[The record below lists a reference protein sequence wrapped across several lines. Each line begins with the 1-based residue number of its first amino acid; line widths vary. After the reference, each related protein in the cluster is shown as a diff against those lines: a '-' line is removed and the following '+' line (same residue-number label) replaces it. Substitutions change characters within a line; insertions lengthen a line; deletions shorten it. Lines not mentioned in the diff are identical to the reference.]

1 MSEYKD
7 KAIKKLNDEF
17 DSHKTFGRKGD
28 VIARPIRDVLLTFC
42 EAEEE
47 FAQAVAQTDNTFHDC
62 ITTISKSIGNACS
75 DHDVYEAAADF
86 YFKGAKVYMTPTI
99 DLIGDAGKAKP
110 TTSAGFDFDDFF

>member
-17 DSHKTFGRKGD
+17 DSHKTFH
-28 VIARPIRDVLLTFC
+28 
-42 EAEEE
+42 E
-47 FAQAVAQTDNTFHDC
+47 C
-62 ITTISKSIGNACS
+62 IMTISKSIGNACS
-75 DHDVYEAAADF
+75 DHDVYEAAANF